1 MSTPRMIQAIGA
13 AVLMGAASMAL
24 ALSLADLSNQD
35 ASSGVKAALEK
46 GATAAVA
53 KLGVENGFLHNDK
66 VRIGLPGMVEKAMPI
81 LRMTGQGKQIDAL
94 QTSMNHAAESA
105 VALAKPMLLD
115 AVKTMTVSDAKNILT
130 GGDTSVTDFFRQRT
144 ATGLSAQFL
153 PVVKKI
159 TDRSNLS
166 AQYNSLMGMASK
178 SGLVPQDEATVENYV
193 TKRALDG
200 LYTIIAEEEKAIRKD
215 PIGTGS
221 AILGKVF
228 GVLK

>member
-1 MSTPRMIQAIGA
+1 MRPTFRTPLPRFVVALTLAVGFLPVASASSPSLTAVRPMGGQRGTEVEVALSGERIGDA
-13 AVLMGAASMAL
+13 QEVLFYQPGIT
-24 ALSLADLSNQD
+24 ALSLEKVDDNN
-35 ASSGVKAALEK
+35 VKAKFKVDPDAQ
-46 GATAAVA
+46 
-53 KLGVENGFLHNDK
+53 LGFHD
-66 VRIGLPGMVEKAMPI
+66 
-81 LRMTGQGKQIDAL
+81 LRL
-94 QTSMNHAAESA
+94 
-105 VALAKPMLLD
+105 
-115 AVKTMTVSDAKNILT
+115 
-130 GGDTSVTDFFRQRT
+130 RT